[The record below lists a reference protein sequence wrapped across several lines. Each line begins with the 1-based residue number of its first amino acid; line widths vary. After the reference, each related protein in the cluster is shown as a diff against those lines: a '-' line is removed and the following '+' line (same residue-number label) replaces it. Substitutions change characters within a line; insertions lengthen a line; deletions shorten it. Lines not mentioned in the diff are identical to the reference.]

1 MSTSP
6 EPSPA
11 NGHLSPAADEV
22 TVSYANGDQSDSD
35 LSDVQ
40 AADVDEHSPDSLDG
54 LGATHGAA
62 ARDGFDEDSG
72 PSDND
77 GSDDADFDMA
87 ESVASANS
95 NGEPDQPASSDG
107 SHQAQKRKAP
117 VALEDDYMRN
127 DPELYG
133 LRRSVG
139 PPHAPLV
146 PKYSRR
152 LVVAPA
158 TATESCTLG
167 PPPRAIPCL
176 PSK

>member
-22 TVSYANGDQSDSD
+22 TVRYANGDQSDSD

-40 AADVDEHSPDSLDG
+40 AADVDELTPDSADDVD
-54 LGATHGAA
+54 AA
-62 ARDGFDEDSG
+62 HDAVAPNGFGEASE

-87 ESVASANS
+87 ESVASATSDPN
-95 NGEPDQPASSDG
+95 NDQAASSND
-107 SHQAQKRKAP
+107 SQRAPKRKAP
-117 VALEDDYMRN
+117 LAQEDDYIRN

-133 LRRSVG
+133 LRRSVR
-139 PPHAPLV
+139 PH
-146 PKYSRR
+146 
-152 LVVAPA
+152 
-158 TATESCTLG
+158 
-167 PPPRAIPCL
+167 
-176 PSK
+176 

>member
-11 NGHLSPAADEV
+11 NGHLSPVADEV

-40 AADVDEHSPDSLDG
+40 AADVDELSPNSVDDADAG
-54 LGATHGAA
+54 RNAV
-62 ARDGFDEDSG
+62 ARDGFEEASD

-87 ESVASANS
+87 ESVASVTSDPN
-95 NGEPDQPASSDG
+95 NDQAASSND
-107 SHQAQKRKAP
+107 SQRAPKRKAP
-117 VALEDDYMRN
+117 LAQEDDYIRN

-133 LRRSVG
+133 LRRSV
-139 PPHAPLV
+139 
-146 PKYSRR
+146 R
-152 LVVAPA
+152 LH
-158 TATESCTLG
+158 
-167 PPPRAIPCL
+167 
-176 PSK
+176 